1 MTYQECVIVSAYTGV
16 LMCDF
21 VDMQNYI
28 SEKLGE
34 PIWTHELAN
43 KAVLDKIKASVKPD
57 FLALCKHKPDGR
69 QDASLSDD
77 RGGYEALIDHLRECA
92 KADPSENTFQ
102 EAADAI
108 EKLTRQSRRW
118 ELEAEANKNDRDYF
132 VTESRK
138 LASAWINS
146 LFKWI
151 PVEARMPE
159 EPFGCLLIVDD
170 TEPYTGRDFLN
181 YLPYFAG
188 WDGERWNDGDGQQ
201 VPFEVRYWI
210 PLPPIPKGED
220 H

>member
-21 VDMQNYI
+21 ADLQNYI

-43 KAVLDKIKASVKPD
+43 KAILEKIKAAVKPD
-57 FLALCKHKPDGR
+57 FMALCNHKPDGN
-69 QDASLSDD
+69 QSAPLAEEPEVY
-77 RGGYEALIDHLRECA
+77 GALIDHLRECA
-92 KADPSENTFQ
+92 KIDHSENTFQ

-108 EKLTRQSRRW
+108 EKLVLQSKRW
-118 ELEAEANKNDRDYF
+118 ELEAAALETDRDYLLA
-132 VTESRK
+132 ENRK
-138 LASAWINS
+138 LASAWVNS

-151 PVEARMPE
+151 PVEVRMPE

-188 WDGERWNDGDGQQ
+188 WDGKQWNDSDGQQ

-210 PLPPIPKGED
+210 PLPPIPKVET
-220 H
+220 